1 MASSQKQQ
9 IFDSINARLE
19 TILRANGYNSDVGAH
34 VFPWKLTPVDDQNQ
48 LPAIRFRDV
57 TALRTS
63 HIGKATIHRA
73 QYELEA
79 LARSDSTADEIRD
92 ILRDVVRAL
101 GVDVTLGGLAA
112 DIELSE
118 DNFMIDVASR
128 VIASGQMTAT
138 VTYRAGEY
146 DE

>member
-1 MASSQKQQ
+1 
-9 IFDSINARLE
+9 
-19 TILRANGYNSDVGAH
+19 
-34 VFPWKLTPVDDQNQ
+34 
-48 LPAIRFRDV
+48 
-57 TALRTS
+57 
-63 HIGKATIHRA
+63 
-73 QYELEA
+73 
-79 LARSDSTADEIRD
+79 
-92 ILRDVVRAL
+92 VVRAL